1 MQDSLISLGRQSLV
15 VAARTIFIS
24 ALGLFALSITYILYV
39 LILGRV
45 RAYRSPLQ
53 NVPGPKEEHWLRGN
67 FVDVQEPDSS
77 RLQEEWV
84 NTYGHVVKYHARFGT
99 LRLLTVDPV
108 AIAYILQNSEVFQKS
123 DFLSFTLG
131 SATGRGLLFVEG
143 PQHRKQRKVMNPAFG
158 PAQVRKFT
166 SLFLEKSLELRDIW
180 TDLISKSTRKD
191 GKLGFDAF
199 VWLNKVTLDII
210 GLAGNTRSSTH
221 LQDVLIAYSASQ
233 TGFNYTFNSLNSP
246 DENQNELYESIR
258 SILTIK
264 AGVSMFVFQLFFPL
278 FRPIPTARS
287 RVLNRSSEVIRRIGS
302 QLIQDKKA
310 AVLAELNVDGSGVV
324 EKHDVQGH
332 DLLSLLIKSN
342 IASDMPESMRLSDE
356 EILSQVPTFLIAGH
370 ETSSTA
376 IAWTLFALSCHPAV
390 QTTLRTELRTCPTDM
405 PAMDQ
410 LNALPY
416 LDGVVREVLRL
427 YAPVSATQRIAMHD
441 AEIPLQK
448 PFKDNRGIMQSSIR
462 LSKGDSVN
470 IPIRLMNRSTEVWGE
485 DANEFRPERWETIPE
500 AAHALPSVYSH
511 LVTFIAGAHGC
522 IGYRFSVVEIK
533 ALLFTLVRGFEFELA
548 LPAEDIVR
556 RTSIVGRPVV
566 ASNPA
571 AGPQLPLLIRPAN
584 LD

>member
-1 MQDSLISLGRQSLV
+1 MQDSLSFLCRQSLV
-15 VAARTIFIS
+15 IAARAIFIL
-24 ALGLFALSITYILYV
+24 ALLFFALSAIYILYV
-39 LILGRV
+39 LILGRI

-53 NVPGPKEEHWLRGN
+53 NVPGPKEAHWLSGD

-84 NTYGHVVKYHARFGT
+84 RTYGHVMRYHSRFGA

-108 AIAYILQNSEVFQKS
+108 AIAYILQNSETFQKS
-123 DFLSFTLG
+123 DFVRFSLG
-131 SATGRGLLFVEG
+131 TFTGRGLLFVEG
-143 PQHRKQRKVMNPAFG
+143 AQHRKQRKVMNPAFG
-158 PAQVRKFT
+158 PTQVRKFT
-166 SLFLEKSLELRDIW
+166 SMFLEKSLELRDIW
-180 TDLISKSTRKD
+180 ADLISKTTRKD
-191 GKLGFDAF
+191 GRLSFDAF

-210 GLAGNTRSSTH
+210 GL
-221 LQDVLIAYSASQ
+221 
-233 TGFNYTFNSLNSP
+233 TGFNYAFNSLHSP

-258 SILTIK
+258 SMFTTK
-264 AGVSMFVFQLFFPL
+264 AGQFMFILQLFFPL

-287 RVLNRSSEVIRRIGS
+287 RVLNRSLEVIRRVGS

-310 AVLAELNVDGSGVV
+310 AVLAELSLGASGVI

-342 IASDMPESMRLSDE
+342 IASDMPESMRMSDE
-356 EILSQVPTFLIAGH
+356 EILSQVPTFLLAGH

-390 QTTLRTELRTCPTDM
+390 QTTLRAELRTCPTDM
-405 PAMDQ
+405 PTMDQ

-416 LDGVVREVLRL
+416 LEGVVREVLRL
-427 YAPVSATQRIAMHD
+427 YAPVSGTQRIAMHD

-448 PFKDNRGIMQSSIR
+448 PFKDNRGIMQNSIR
-462 LSKGDSVN
+462 MFKGDSVS
-470 IPIRLMNRSTEVWGE
+470 IPIRLLNRSTEIWGE
-485 DANEFRPERWETIPE
+485 DANEFRPERWESVPE
-500 AAHALPSVYSH
+500 AAHALPSVYGH
-511 LVTFIAGAHGC
+511 LLTFIAGAHAC

-533 ALLFTLVRGFEFELA
+533 ALLFTLVRAFEFELA

-556 RTSIVGRPVV
+556 RTSVVGRPVV

>member
-1 MQDSLISLGRQSLV
+1 MQDSLFQSLV
-15 VAARTIFIS
+15 VAARAIFIP
-24 ALGLFALSITYILYV
+24 AFVLFALSATYILYV
-39 LILGRV
+39 IILGRI

-53 NVPGPKEEHWLRGN
+53 NVPGPKEAHWLSGD
-67 FVDVQEPDSS
+67 FADVQEPDSS

-84 NTYGHVVKYHARFGT
+84 RTYGHVVKYHSRFGT
-99 LRLLTVDPV
+99 VRLLTVDPV
-108 AIAYILQNSEVFQKS
+108 AIAYILQNSEIFQKS
-123 DFLSFTLG
+123 DFLKFSLG
-131 SATGRGLLFVEG
+131 TFTGRGLLFVEG

-180 TDLISKSTRKD
+180 ADLITKSTRKD
-191 GKLGFDAF
+191 GKLSFNAF

-210 GLAGNTRSSTH
+210 GLAG
-221 LQDVLIAYSASQ
+221 
-233 TGFNYTFNSLNSP
+233 FNYTFNSLHSP

-258 SILTIK
+258 SMFMAK
-264 AGVSMFVFQLFFPL
+264 AGEFMFVLQLFFPL

-287 RVLNRSSEVIRRIGS
+287 RALNRSLEVIRRIGS

-310 AVLAELNVDGSGVV
+310 AVLAELNLDGSGVV

-342 IASDMPESMRLSDE
+342 IASDMPESMRMSDE
-356 EILSQVPTFLIAGH
+356 EILSQVPTFLLAGH

-390 QTTLRTELRTCPTDM
+390 QTTLRAELRTCPTDM
-405 PAMDQ
+405 PTMDQ

-416 LDGVVREVLRL
+416 LEGVVREVLRL
-427 YAPVSATQRIAMHD
+427 YAPVSATQRIAVHD

-448 PFKDNRGIMQSSIR
+448 PFKDNRGITQSSIR
-462 LSKGDSVN
+462 VSKGDSVA
-470 IPIRLMNRSTEVWGE
+470 IPIRLLNRSTEIWGE
-485 DANEFRPERWETIPE
+485 DANEFRPERWESVPE
-500 AAHALPSVYSH
+500 AAHALPSVYGH
-511 LVTFIAGAHGC
+511 LVTFIAGAHSC

>member
-1 MQDSLISLGRQSLV
+1 MQDSLSFLCRQSLV
-15 VAARTIFIS
+15 IAARAIFIP
-24 ALGLFALSITYILYV
+24 ALLFFALSAIYIFYV
-39 LILGRV
+39 LILGRI

-53 NVPGPKEEHWLRGN
+53 NVPGPKEAHWLSGD

-84 NTYGHVVKYHARFGT
+84 RTYGHVMRYHSRFGT

-108 AIAYILQNSEVFQKS
+108 AIAYILQNSEIFQKS
-123 DFLSFTLG
+123 DFVRFSLG
-131 SATGRGLLFVEG
+131 TFTGRGLLFVEG
-143 PQHRKQRKVMNPAFG
+143 PQHRKQNPAFG
-158 PAQVRKFT
+158 PTQVRKFT
-166 SLFLEKSLELRDIW
+166 SMFLEKSLE
-180 TDLISKSTRKD
+180 STRKD
-191 GKLGFDAF
+191 GKLSFNTF

-210 GLAGNTRSSTH
+210 GLAG
-221 LQDVLIAYSASQ
+221 
-233 TGFNYTFNSLNSP
+233 FNYAFNSLHAP
-246 DENQNELYESIR
+246 DEKQNELYESIR
-258 SILTIK
+258 SMLTTK
-264 AGVSMFVFQLFFPL
+264 AGQFMFILQLFFPL

-287 RVLNRSSEVIRRIGS
+287 RVLNRSMEVIRRIGS
-302 QLIQDKKA
+302 QLIRDKK
-310 AVLAELNVDGSGVV
+310 
-324 EKHDVQGH
+324 GH

-342 IASDMPESMRLSDE
+342 IASDTPESMRMSDE
-356 EILSQVPTFLIAGH
+356 EILSQVPTFLFAGH

-390 QTTLRTELRTCPTDM
+390 QTTLRAELRTCPTDM
-405 PAMDQ
+405 PTMDQ
-410 LNALPY
+410 LNAAP
-416 LDGVVREVLRL
+416 VLRL

-448 PFKDNRGIMQSSIR
+448 PFKDNRGITAE
-462 LSKGDSVN
+462 LDPGDSVS
-470 IPIRLMNRSTEVWGE
+470 IPIRLLNRSTEIWGE
-485 DANEFRPERWETIPE
+485 DANEFRPERWESVPE
-500 AAHALPSVYSH
+500 AAHAVPSVYGH
-511 LVTFIAGAHGC
+511 LATFIA
-522 IGYRFSVVEIK
+522 

>member
-1 MQDSLISLGRQSLV
+1 MQDSLSFLCRQSLV
-15 VAARTIFIS
+15 IAARAIFIP
-24 ALGLFALSITYILYV
+24 ALLFFALSAIYILYV
-39 LILGRV
+39 LILGRI

-53 NVPGPKEEHWLRGN
+53 NVPGPKEAHWLSGD

-84 NTYGHVVKYHARFGT
+84 RTYGHVMRYHSRFGA

-108 AIAYILQNSEVFQKS
+108 AIAYILQNSETFQKS
-123 DFLSFTLG
+123 DFVRFSLG
-131 SATGRGLLFVEG
+131 TFTGRGLLFVEG
-143 PQHRKQRKVMNPAFG
+143 DQHRKQRKVMNPAFG
-158 PAQVRKFT
+158 PTQVRKFT
-166 SLFLEKSLELRDIW
+166 SMFLEKSLELRDIW
-180 TDLISKSTRKD
+180 ADLISKTTRKD
-191 GKLGFDAF
+191 GRLSFDAF

-210 GLAGNTRSSTH
+210 GL
-221 LQDVLIAYSASQ
+221 
-233 TGFNYTFNSLNSP
+233 TGFNYAFNSLHSP

-258 SILTIK
+258 SMFTTK
-264 AGVSMFVFQLFFPL
+264 AGQFMFILQLFFPL

-287 RVLNRSSEVIRRIGS
+287 RVLNRSLEVIRRVGS

-310 AVLAELNVDGSGVV
+310 AVLAELSLGASGVI

-342 IASDMPESMRLSDE
+342 IASDMPESMRMSDE
-356 EILSQVPTFLIAGH
+356 EILSQVPTFLLAGH

-390 QTTLRTELRTCPTDM
+390 QTTLRAELRTCPTDM
-405 PAMDQ
+405 PTMDQ

-416 LDGVVREVLRL
+416 LEGVVREVLRL
-427 YAPVSATQRIAMHD
+427 YAPVSGTQRIAMHD

-462 LSKGDSVN
+462 MFKGDSVS
-470 IPIRLMNRSTEVWGE
+470 IPIRLLNRSTEIWGE
-485 DANEFRPERWETIPE
+485 DANEFRPERWESVPE
-500 AAHALPSVYSH
+500 AAHALPSVYGH
-511 LVTFIAGAHGC
+511 LLTFIAGAHAC

-533 ALLFTLVRGFEFELA
+533 ALLFTLVRAFEFELA

-556 RTSIVGRPVV
+556 RTSVVGRPVV

>member
-1 MQDSLISLGRQSLV
+1 MQDSLSFLCRQSLV
-15 VAARTIFIS
+15 IAARAIFIP
-24 ALGLFALSITYILYV
+24 ALLFFALSAIYIFYV
-39 LILGRV
+39 LILGRI

-53 NVPGPKEEHWLRGN
+53 NVPGPKEAHWLSGD

-84 NTYGHVVKYHARFGT
+84 RTYGHVMRYHSRFGT

-108 AIAYILQNSEVFQKS
+108 AIAYILQNSEIFQKS
-123 DFLSFTLG
+123 DFVRFSLG
-131 SATGRGLLFVEG
+131 TFTGRGLLFVEG

-158 PAQVRKFT
+158 PTQVRKFT
-166 SLFLEKSLELRDIW
+166 SMFLEKSLELRDIW
-180 TDLISKSTRKD
+180 ADLISKSTRKD
-191 GKLGFDAF
+191 GKLSFNTF

-210 GLAGNTRSSTH
+210 GLAG
-221 LQDVLIAYSASQ
+221 
-233 TGFNYTFNSLNSP
+233 FNYAFNSLHAP
-246 DENQNELYESIR
+246 DEKQNELYESIR
-258 SILTIK
+258 SMLTTK
-264 AGVSMFVFQLFFPL
+264 AGQFMFILQLFFPL

-287 RVLNRSSEVIRRIGS
+287 RVLNRSMEVIRRIGS

-310 AVLAELNVDGSGVV
+310 AVLAELSLGASGVV

-342 IASDMPESMRLSDE
+342 IASDTPESMRMSDE
-356 EILSQVPTFLIAGH
+356 EILSQVPTFLFAGH

-390 QTTLRTELRTCPTDM
+390 QTTLRAELRTCPTDM
-405 PAMDQ
+405 PTMDQ

-416 LDGVVREVLRL
+416 LEGVVREVLRL

-448 PFKDNRGIMQSSIR
+448 PFKDNRGITQSSIR
-462 LSKGDSVN
+462 VFKGDSVS
-470 IPIRLMNRSTEVWGE
+470 IPIRLLNRSTEIWGE
-485 DANEFRPERWETIPE
+485 DANEFRPERWESVPE
-500 AAHALPSVYSH
+500 AAHAVPSVYGH
-511 LVTFIAGAHGC
+511 LATFIAGAHAC

>member
-1 MQDSLISLGRQSLV
+1 MQDSLSFLCRQSLV
-15 VAARTIFIS
+15 ITARAIFIPVF
-24 ALGLFALSITYILYV
+24 LFFALSAVYILYV
-39 LILGRV
+39 LILGRI

-53 NVPGPKEEHWLRGN
+53 NIPGPKEAHWLNGD

-84 NTYGHVVKYHARFGT
+84 RTYGHVLRYHSLFWT

-108 AIAYILQNSEVFQKS
+108 AIAYILQNRETFQKS
-123 DFLSFTLG
+123 DFMRFSLG
-131 SATGRGLLFVEG
+131 AFTGRGLLFVEG
-143 PQHRKQRKVMNPAFG
+143 AQHRKQRKVMNSAFG

-166 SLFLEKSLELRDIW
+166 SMFLEKSLELRDIW
-180 TDLISKSTRKD
+180 ADLISKTTRKD
-191 GKLGFDAF
+191 GKLNFNAF

-210 GLAGNTRSSTH
+210 GLA
-221 LQDVLIAYSASQ
+221 V
-233 TGFNYTFNSLNSP
+233 FNYTFNSLHSP

-258 SILTIK
+258 SMLTAK
-264 AGVSMFVFQLFFPL
+264 AGQFMSMLQLFFPL

-287 RVLNRSSEVIRRIGS
+287 RVLNRSLEVIRRIGS

-310 AVLAELNVDGSGVV
+310 AVFAELSSGASGVV

-342 IASDMPESMRLSDE
+342 IASDMPESMRMSDE
-356 EILSQVPTFLIAGH
+356 EILSQVPTFLLAGH

-390 QTTLRTELRTCPTDM
+390 QTTLRAELRTCPTDM
-405 PAMDQ
+405 PTMDQ

-416 LDGVVREVLRL
+416 LEGVVREVLRL
-427 YAPVSATQRIAMHD
+427 YAPVSGMQRIAMHD

-462 LSKGDSVN
+462 VSKGDSVS
-470 IPIRLMNRSTEVWGE
+470 IPIRLLNRSTEIWGE
-485 DANEFRPERWETIPE
+485 AANEFRPERWEDVPE
-500 AAHALPSVYSH
+500 AAHALPSVYGH
-511 LVTFIAGAHGC
+511 LLTFIAGAHAC

-533 ALLFTLVRGFEFELA
+533 ALLFTLVRAFEFELA
-548 LPAEDIVR
+548 LPAEDIVC